1 MHQKE
6 KKKRSHGK
14 KRSPLECHQSADGEN
29 RETKKKKTKKM
40 GKKKNQQ
47 PQTLKPN
54 QEFVQ
59 GSDVCVCVP
68 CLQTSRYIRV
78 GAGRARRCSS
88 SERSQPSAAP
98 SAAPA
103 PSLRHRHCVPSVDD
117 LVDCGLLVPRA
128 RDDVFVIR

>member
-29 RETKKKKTKKM
+29 RETKKKKKTKKM

-59 GSDVCVCVP
+59 GSDVCVCAMSADLQVHP
-68 CLQTSRYIRV
+68 CGCRAGTEVQLQREIP
-78 GAGRARRCSS
+78 AQCCPERRSS
-88 SERSQPSAAP
+88 AEPAAP
-98 SAAPA
+98 P
-103 PSLRHRHCVPSVDD
+103 LRPLSR
-117 LVDCGLLVPRA
+117 
-128 RDDVFVIR
+128 